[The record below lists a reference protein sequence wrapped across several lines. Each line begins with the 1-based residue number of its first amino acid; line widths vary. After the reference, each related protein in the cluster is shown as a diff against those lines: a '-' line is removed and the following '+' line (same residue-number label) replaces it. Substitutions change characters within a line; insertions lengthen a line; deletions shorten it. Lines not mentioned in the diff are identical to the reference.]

1 VMLRVVAVSVRG
13 PKYLV
18 GDPTVHD
25 IEEVP
30 PGVGTPFASIAEVQ
44 HHVTREFRGLSV
56 YWRVEVVDADGA
68 VVWRGTRDGHRGTGP
83 SWIWEET
90 P

>member
-1 VMLRVVAVSVRG
+1 MLRVVAVSVRG

-18 GDPTVHD
+18 GDPTVHN

-30 PGVGTPFASIAEVQ
+30 AGVGTPFASIAEVQ
-44 HHVTREFRGLSV
+44 HYVTRELRGLSV
-56 YWRVEVVDADGA
+56 YWRVEVVDADGT
-68 VVWRGTRDGHRGTGP
+68 VVWRGTRDGHHGTGP
-83 SWIWEET
+83 NWIWEET

>member
-1 VMLRVVAVSVRG
+1 MLRVVAVSVRG

-18 GDPTVHD
+18 GDPTVHN

-30 PGVGTPFASIAEVQ
+30 ANVGPPFASIAEVQ
-44 HHVTREFRGLSV
+44 HSVTRELRGLSV

-68 VVWRGTRDGHRGTGP
+68 AAWRGSRDGHHGTGP
-83 SWIWEET
+83 NWIWKET